1 MGFSRE
7 TVNEE
12 QNLVGWIG
20 VTRSLF

>member
-7 TVNEE
+7 AVNEE